1 MAGGISQK
9 TRRLTVCAVL
19 CALNLVI
26 MYFGSV
32 IEVLD
37 LTASVVAS
45 LACIFA
51 VIEMGGSW
59 PWLIYA
65 VTGVLSLVLLPFPK
79 TVALIYV
86 AFSGYYVIL
95 KARIECLRR
104 PFAWVAKLLTFNVAL
119 TVLVVLS
126 TWILHI
132 PDGLFEANVFVYLLG
147 NVTFVVYD
155 IALTGLITTYL
166 RVWRKRLRIRLR

>member
-1 MAGGISQK
+1 MAGGVSQK
-9 TRRLTVCAVL
+9 TRRLTACAVL
-19 CALNLVI
+19 CGLNLVI
-26 MYFGSV
+26 MYFGSI

-37 LTASVVAS
+37 LTASVLAS

-51 VIEMGGSW
+51 VIEMGGNW

-65 VTGVLSLVLLPFPK
+65 VTGVLSLVMLPAPK
-79 TVALIYV
+79 TVALIYI

-95 KARIECLRR
+95 KAHIERLRR
-104 PFAWVAKLLTFNVAL
+104 PLSWAAKLVLFNVAL
-119 TVLVVLS
+119 TVLVVLT
-126 TWILHI
+126 TWIFHI
-132 PDGLFEANVFVYLLG
+132 PDGLFEANIFVYLLG

-166 RVWRKRLRIRLR
+166 RVWRKRLRIRFH

>member
-1 MAGGISQK
+1 MAGGISQR
-9 TRRLTVCAVL
+9 TRRLTICAVL
-19 CALNLVI
+19 CALNLVV
-26 MYFGSV
+26 MYLGSV

-37 LTASVVAS
+37 LTASVIAS

-51 VIEMGGSW
+51 VIEMGGRW

-65 VTGVLSLVLLPFPK
+65 VTGVLSMVLLPFPK

-95 KARIECLRR
+95 KAWFERLRR
-104 PFAWVAKLLTFNVAL
+104 PLSWMVKLVVFNVAL
-119 TVLVVLS
+119 TALVALS
-126 TWILHI
+126 TWIFHI

-147 NVTFVVYD
+147 NVTFIVYD

-166 RVWRKRLRIRLR
+166 RVWRRRFRIRLR

>member
-9 TRRLTVCAVL
+9 TRRLTACAVL
-19 CALNLVI
+19 CALNLVV
-26 MYFGSV
+26 MYFGTV

-45 LACIFA
+45 VACIFA
-51 VIEMGGSW
+51 VIEMGGKW
-59 PWLIYA
+59 PWLIYT

-95 KARIECLRR
+95 KAHIERLRR
-104 PFAWVAKLLTFNVAL
+104 PLSWALKLVLFNVAL
-119 TVLVVLS
+119 TALAVLS
-126 TWILHI
+126 TWIFHI
-132 PDGLFEANVFVYLLG
+132 PDGLFEANIFVYLLG
-147 NVTFVVYD
+147 NVTFIVYD

>member
-1 MAGGISQK
+1 MAGGVLQK

-19 CALNLVI
+19 CALNLVV
-26 MYFGSV
+26 MYFGTI

-37 LTASVVAS
+37 LSAAVVAS

-86 AFSGYYVIL
+86 AFSGYYPIL
-95 KARIECLRR
+95 KARIEWMRR
-104 PFAWVAKLLTFNVAL
+104 PISWLVKLVLFNVAL
-119 TVLVVLS
+119 TVLVALS
-126 TWILHI
+126 TWIFHI
-132 PDGLFEANVFVYLLG
+132 PDGLFEANVFVYLFG

-166 RVWRKRLRIRLR
+166 RVWRKKFRIRFK